1 MCPDIKLRVLSKKL
15 ERGAEVA
22 SLRAAGR
29 VGERQVKEGGEQVS
43 SSSSSSSS
51 ITRHYEYLL
60 EGLYGNAL

>member
-43 SSSSSSSS
+43 SSSSSSS